1 MNAIYRIYSS
11 ISRIFLYQNI
21 TQKIRC
27 DLYTNTWSALYA
39 VQNFLRC
46 FFAMYFYAV
55 SFRMIIIITYCLLCE
70 QRCFFNAA
78 TFFSRSN
85 TFSYHLSTQVTMGC
99 ITWHPHEHWWGCSRG
114 KQGYLKT
121 VAAVMT
127 LLVFNFLLWDCNEWI
142 TFKKFCPV
150 FQVKNG
156 GATYT
161 RMRLIL
167 E

>member
-1 MNAIYRIYSS
+1 MTYRIYLS
-11 ISRIFLYQNI
+11 ISCIFLYQNI
-21 TQKIRC
+21 TQKVRC
-27 DLYTNTWSALYA
+27 DLYMNTWSALYA
-39 VQNFLRC
+39 VQNFFRC
-46 FFAMYFYAV
+46 FLAMHFYAV
-55 SFRMIIIITYCLLCE
+55 SFRMIISLIAFYASSAALL
-70 QRCFFNAA
+70 
-78 TFFSRSN
+78 TLPPFFSRSN
-85 TFSYHLSTQVTMGC
+85 TFSYYLSTQVTMGC
-99 ITWHPHEHWWGCSRG
+99 ITCHPHGRWWGCSRG

-142 TFKKFCPV
+142 TLKKFCPV
-150 FQVKNG
+150 FHVKNG